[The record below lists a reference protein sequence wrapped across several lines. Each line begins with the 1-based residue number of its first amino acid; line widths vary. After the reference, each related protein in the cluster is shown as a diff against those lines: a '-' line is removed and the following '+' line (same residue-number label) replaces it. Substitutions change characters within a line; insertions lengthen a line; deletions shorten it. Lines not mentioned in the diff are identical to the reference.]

1 MELIERQGYSR
12 YNIFS
17 DWIDLVLYSLQG
29 NDKAYLEIVEKYDNN
44 QPRGQR
50 PIDLYS
56 HAFGRLQRGIA
67 ALSLDLLGSVYEE
80 FGMSSDSFG
89 QYFTPHYLCDT
100 KAAMIIDTDEQEE
113 DTYTVA
119 DPASGSG
126 RLLISV
132 ARTIPTEVDTMF
144 YAQDKDLICAKMTAL
159 NMYLFG
165 LDGYAVHGDSLKN
178 EKNRV
183 WQIDSTAFFGEI
195 RELDD
200 SEFSRTDSERI
211 TGNQIR

>member
-1 MELIERQGYSR
+1 LELIERQGYPR
-12 YNIFS
+12 YDIFS
-17 DWIDLVLYSLQG
+17 DWIDLILYSLQG
-29 NDKAYLEIVEKYDNN
+29 NDEAYLEIVEKYNNN
-44 QPRGQR
+44 QPRGHS

-56 HAFGRLQRGIA
+56 HAFGELQQGIA
-67 ALSLDLLGSVYEE
+67 ALSLDLLGAVYEE

-89 QYFTPHYLCDT
+89 QYFTPHHLCDT
-100 KAAMIIDTDEQEE
+100 KASMIIDIDEEE

-132 ARTIPTEVDTMF
+132 SRTIPAGVDTMF
-144 YAQDKDLICAKMTAL
+144 YAQDKDLICTKMTAL
-159 NMYLFG
+159 NMYLLG

-183 WQIDSTAFFGEI
+183 WQIDSTAFLGGI
-195 RELDD
+195 RELED
-200 SEFSRTDSERI
+200 SEFPRTDSEWI
-211 TGNQIR
+211 IGNQIR

>member
-1 MELIERQGYSR
+1 
-12 YNIFS
+12 
-17 DWIDLVLYSLQG
+17 
-29 NDKAYLEIVEKYDNN
+29 
-44 QPRGQR
+44 
-50 PIDLYS
+50 
-56 HAFGRLQRGIA
+56 
-67 ALSLDLLGSVYEE
+67 
-80 FGMSSDSFG
+80 
-89 QYFTPHYLCDT
+89 
-100 KAAMIIDTDEQEE
+100 MIIDTDEQEE